1 MQKITVIT
9 VGNLKEKYLKE
20 AINEYSKRLSSFCRL
35 EIIEIKES
43 RLPDNPSQGEISAC
57 LNEEAKKIEGYI
69 PQNTDI
75 VALCIEGKELSS
87 PELARFIA
95 DSGVSGK
102 SGITFIIGGSFGIA
116 EEIKAKAKLK
126 LSFSKMTFPH
136 QLFRVML
143 AEQIYRAF
151 SINAGS
157 PYHK

>member
-9 VGNLKEKYLKE
+9 VGSLKEKYLKE
-20 AINEYSKRLSSFCRL
+20 AIDEYSKRLNSFCRL

-43 RLPDNPSQGEISAC
+43 RLPDNPNKSEINAC
-57 LNEEAKKIEGYI
+57 LNEEAKKIEAHI

-75 VALCIEGKELSS
+75 VALCIEGKEISS
-87 PELARFIA
+87 PEMAKFIENSA
-95 DSGVSGK
+95 VSGK

-116 EEIKAKAKLK
+116 EEIKKRAKLK

-143 AEQIYRAF
+143 LEQIYRAF